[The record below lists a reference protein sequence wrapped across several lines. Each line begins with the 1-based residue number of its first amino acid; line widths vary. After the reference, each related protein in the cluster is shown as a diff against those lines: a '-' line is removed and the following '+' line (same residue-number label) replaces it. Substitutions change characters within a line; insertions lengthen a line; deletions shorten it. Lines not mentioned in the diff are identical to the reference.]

1 MRGCLELNF
10 ILQHN
15 NRREWP
21 ACSSDLNLMEE
32 FWDQLGCAV
41 CSRVT
46 NTTRLQCVD
55 AMIFVGGY

>member
-1 MRGCLELNF
+1 MRTLELNC

-46 NTTRLQCVD
+46 NTTSLQG